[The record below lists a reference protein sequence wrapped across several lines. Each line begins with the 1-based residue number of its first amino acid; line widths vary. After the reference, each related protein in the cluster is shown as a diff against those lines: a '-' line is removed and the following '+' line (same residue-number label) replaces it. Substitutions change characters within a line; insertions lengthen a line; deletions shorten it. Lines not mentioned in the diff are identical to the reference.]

1 MRPSPTGRPASL
13 PKILVAEDH
22 HDSRDALRMLLEAFD
37 FDVVVAE
44 NGAQAIE
51 RALGDRPDLILMDI
65 MMPEMD
71 GLEAIRRL
79 RREKSMT
86 KVPIIAVTAMEGAH
100 GPSLQ
105 AGASDFVR
113 KPVDTNLLLK
123 KIRESLEQ
131 EPEG

>member
-1 MRPSPTGRPASL
+1 MRPSETRKSAGPV
-13 PKILVAEDH
+13 KILVAEDH
-22 HDSRDALRMLLEAFD
+22 HDSRDALRMLLEAFH

-44 NGAQAIE
+44 NGAEAVE

-79 RREKSMT
+79 RKEKSMT

-100 GPSLQ
+100 GPSMQ

-113 KPVDTNLLLK
+113 KPVDTGLLLK
-123 KIRESLEQ
+123 KIQESLHMEL
-131 EPEG
+131 EG